1 VRLKVL
7 VVDRSPSVD
16 LRQGAELIAANV
28 FPRMRD
34 VDLTLVAPVVGDPAP
49 QRAALGSAFEAVHLV
64 PRRSRV
70 DALAGGLEPRLAGTW
85 PRMPGKLGRRM
96 DLRSTRRLD
105 ATIARLLADEAFDA
119 VHVRQLPMASHVGAT
134 PVGRL
139 LELIDSEAL
148 ATSRG
153 SGSRNRVRALVARRL
168 EAAAV
173 RSADIVTTVSPIDAE
188 AVRDLVPG
196 ARVEVVTN
204 GVDTDVFDPAAV
216 GPVEALD
223 DVVGFTGAM
232 SFGPNIDAAVWLC
245 REVLPRL
252 RERRPGARIRLIG
265 RDPSPAVLA
274 LAADDV
280 EVTGTV
286 DDVRPEILR
295 CPVIAVP
302 MVNGSGVKNKILEAM
317 ALARPIVSTTL
328 GVESLDVEAGRDL
341 LVADDPDAFASAVDG
356 LLADAAERSRLAA
369 AARAFVLDGHSW
381 DAVAGAYRDLFAE
394 LAEVTARRRAV
405 PA

>member
-105 ATIARLLADEAFDA
+105 ATIARLLTDEAFDA

-252 RERRPGARIRLIG
+252 RERRPAARIRLIG
-265 RDPSPAVLA
+265 RDPAPAVLA

-341 LVADDPDAFASAVDG
+341 LVADDPNAFAAAVDS

-381 DAVAGAYRDLFAE
+381 DAVAGAYRDLYAE